1 MARQERA
8 TRTRLAILRSAA
20 EVFHEVGYE
29 AAAIS
34 EILKRSGTTK
44 GALYFHFPS
53 KRELAQEVLAEQLS
67 VVPPVVPQ
75 NLVLQEGVDATLIL
89 AHMLRSGDGILRG
102 SVRLT
107 VEEGTPQDGL
117 DRRVPMHNWV
127 DHNRE
132 VLVRAEKAGEILPDV
147 DIEAAAQMF
156 VAGFAGA
163 QLMSKLL
170 SGFDDMLDRSSVM
183 TKHLITSIAVPSVL
197 VRLDFSPERGR
208 LVYEQAVKL
217 RSGAEVSAS
226 A

>member
-8 TRTRLAILRSAA
+8 TRTRLAILKSAA
-20 EVFHEVGYE
+20 EVFDEVGYE

-53 KRELAQEVLAEQLS
+53 KRDLAQEVLAEQLS
-67 VVPPVVPQ
+67 VVPPVAPQ

-89 AHMLRSGDGILRG
+89 AHMLCSSDSILRG

-117 DRRVPMHNWV
+117 DRRIPMHNWV
-127 DHNRE
+127 NHNRE
-132 VLVRAEKAGEILPDV
+132 LLARAHQAGEILPDV

-156 VAGFAGA
+156 VAGFAGT
-163 QLMSKLL
+163 QMLSKLL
-170 SGFDDMLDRSSVM
+170 SGFDDMMERSAVM
-183 TKHLITSIAVPSVL
+183 TKHLVTSIAVPSVL
-197 VRLDFSPERGR
+197 LRLDFTPERGR
-208 LVYEQAVKL
+208 QVYEQAMQL
-217 RSGAEVSAS
+217 RSGAAVPAN